1 MEKEDIMDISRRNF
15 LKGAGA
21 LGAGTLVAGLAACS
35 SPNTLASTQATDDD
49 ATNVPEPKTY
59 TPDETLSADVA
70 IVGAGN
76 SGMCAAIEAANAGLK
91 VALVEK
97 QNEIGGSSFA
107 TEVIFGLGSTMQKE
121 ANLPLPYRYE
131 VVDQELNYTNY
142 HSDPLLWGD
151 YIEHSGE
158 NIDWLQQQGVVF
170 DSVDDYRGIS
180 AFPTAHW
187 WEGKIGTS
195 FMEAMTKK
203 VGELDIQVLTSTAAL
218 DLKSDNGTVTGLY
231 AETPEGSILEID
243 APAVLLACGGIGN
256 DLELLQEKTGIDTT
270 HVKTEFPL
278 PNVGDGHRM
287 AWAVGAKETDISIL
301 PCMGVDG
308 FVIRDAIALASC
320 IQPGLYINATGE
332 RFMAED
338 LHLKKLYALVLNAQ
352 RSQQCDTFTF
362 FDNDFIELL
371 ENGRGLYV
379 GNLEFEAGD
388 KIPGLREQL
397 ETGSQATGYRVVFKG
412 DTLEA
417 LAADMGADP
426 DTLTATVQRYNELC
440 AQKVDE
446 DFGKDAA
453 YLNPIG
459 EGPYYAVHCDMSVLT
474 TFGGIAINRR
484 MQVLDEEGA
493 IIPGLY
499 SSGVTSCS
507 LYQDTYN
514 YQISGGMNGYCT
526 YSGRTAAQQIAADL
540 GKA

>member
-1 MEKEDIMDISRRNF
+1 MKISRRNF
-15 LKGAGA
+15 LKGASVI
-21 LGAGTLVAGLAACS
+21 GAGAVAAGLMGCS
-35 SPNTLASTQATDDD
+35 AHAPLSSTEGEGDSTAQ
-49 ATNVPEPKTY
+49 PEARTY
-59 TPDETLSADVA
+59 TPDETLETDVA

-76 SGMCAAIEAANAGLK
+76 SGMCAAIEAANAGLN
-91 VALVEK
+91 VLLIEK
-97 QNEIGGSSFA
+97 QNEVGGSSFA
-107 TEVIFGLGSTMQKE
+107 TEVIFGLGSTMQKD
-121 ANLPLPYRYE
+121 AALDLPYRYE

-151 YIEHSGE
+151 YVDHSGE
-158 NIDWLQQQGVVF
+158 NIDWLQSQGVVF
-170 DSVDDYRGIS
+170 DSVDDYRGVS

-195 FMEAMTKK
+195 FMEAMAKK
-203 VGELDIQVLTSTAAL
+203 IEETGIAVRTSTSAL
-218 DLKSDNGTVTGLY
+218 DLKTSDGTVVGLY
-231 AETPEGSILEID
+231 AESSDGSIIEVN
-243 APAVLLACGGIGN
+243 AKAVLLACGGIGN
-256 DLELLQEKTGIDTT
+256 DLDLLEEKTGIDTT

-287 AWAVGAKETDISIL
+287 AWAVGAKETPISIL

-320 IQPGLYINATGE
+320 IQPGLYVNARGE
-332 RFMAED
+332 RYMAED

-352 RSQQCDTFTF
+352 RSQQCDTFTL

-388 KIPGLREQL
+388 TIPGLREQL
-397 ETGSQATGYRVVFKG
+397 EAGSQATGYRVVFKG
-412 DTLEA
+412 NTLEE
-417 LAADMGADP
+417 LAQDMGADAA
-426 DTLTATVQRYNELC
+426 TLAATIERYNELC
-440 AQKVDE
+440 ANKVDT

-453 YLNPIG
+453 YLNAFG

-474 TFGGIAINRR
+474 TFGGIGINRR
-484 MQVLDEEGA
+484 MQVVNDSNE
-493 IIPGLY
+493 IIAGLY

-514 YQISGGMNGYCT
+514 YQISGGINGYCT
-526 YSGRTAAQQIAADL
+526 YSGRTAAQQIARDI
-540 GKA
+540 K

>member
-1 MEKEDIMDISRRNF
+1 MEISRRNF
-15 LKGAGA
+15 LKGASA
-21 LGAGTLVAGLAACS
+21 LGAGALAVGLAGCGGPSTLS
-35 SPNTLASTQATDDD
+35 STGEKDGTAETAP
-49 ATNVPEPKTY
+49 VKTY
-59 TPDETLSADVA
+59 TPDESITVDVA
-70 IVGAGN
+70 VVGAGN
-76 SGMCAAIEAANAGLK
+76 SGMCAAIEAANAGLS
-91 VALVEK
+91 VALIEK

-121 ANLPLPYRYE
+121 AALELPYRYE

-158 NIDWLQQQGVVF
+158 NIDWLQQQGVKF
-170 DSVDDYRGIS
+170 DSVDDYRGVS

-195 FMEAMTKK
+195 FMEAMTAR
-203 VGELDIQVLTSTAAL
+203 VGELNIDVRTSTAAL
-218 DLKSDNGTVTGLY
+218 DLKTDGKAVTGLY
-231 AETPEGSILEID
+231 AENGDGSILEVS
-243 APAVLLACGGIGN
+243 ARAVLLACGGIGN

-308 FVIRDAIALASC
+308 FVIRDAISLASC
-320 IQPGLYINATGE
+320 IQPGLYINAAGE

-371 ENGRGLYV
+371 EDGRGLYV

-388 KIPGLREQL
+388 KIPGLRDQL
-397 ETGSQATGYRVVFKG
+397 ETGTQATGYRVVFKG

-417 LAADMGADP
+417 LAADMGADA
-426 DTLTATVQRYNELC
+426 DTLARTVDRYNELC

-484 MQVLDEEGA
+484 MQVLDEGNEV
-493 IIPGLY
+493 IPGLY

-540 GKA
+540 K